1 MRLNFR
7 LFLVLVLLAT
17 SSLVAGEIRP
27 VVSLSVLP
35 NPVRLGG
42 GNLLQQLQVTAH
54 DAEGRKFDV
63 THRCTLTLGDE
74 ATARIDGTSIRGS
87 VDGETTLQVAYGN
100 QKTKIPVVVRGLDR
114 FPAVHF
120 LNDIMPLLSKL
131 GCNSGGCH
139 GKQSGQNGFKLSV
152 FGFDPAA
159 DYNALVKE
167 ARGRRVFVASPAGS
181 LLVAKATNGLA
192 HGGGART
199 RQGSVDHELL
209 RQWVHQGAPWGAD
222 GTARTTGI
230 RVEPA
235 HRTLPMHSEVQLLVT
250 AVYSD
255 GSTRDVTSAATLTSN
270 AQPVADAADMGLLHS
285 GKMPG
290 EAAITINYM
299 GHVTSTRITV
309 PRQSFPDP
317 YPEIPANTRID
328 RLVWNKLQRMGIV
341 PSGLTDDATFL
352 RRLHLDTIG
361 TLPRPEEVR
370 RFLAD
375 KPAGRRTRAI
385 DAVLQRPELADYWA
399 VKWGDILLVD
409 RAVLGA
415 RGAFEFH
422 RWLRQ
427 QLFLNRPYDVW
438 ARELLT
444 ATGNSGRFG
453 PVNFFRAART
463 PEQLTRSVSQSFLG
477 IRMDCAQCHHHPFE
491 KWGQQDFFGMAGF
504 FKGLQHVRVDS
515 SRELVF
521 HGGYQP
527 TTMPLTGA
535 AVPTRPPG
543 GKVIADFG
551 KSDPRVKLAAWVTSP
566 RNPYFTR
573 LVANRLWKH
582 FLGRG
587 LVEPEDD
594 FRSTNPPTN
603 PALLDLLAA
612 RVVES
617 GFNLKAVMRQ
627 ILTSRVYQLTSVPN
641 KTNRDD
647 EQNYSHFL
655 VKRLPAPVL
664 LDAISAVTGTPEAY
678 DGMPRG
684 TRAIQLWDN
693 RLPSYFLD
701 TFGRSE
707 RQSPCE
713 CGSSAEA
720 TMAQTLHLMNAPEID
735 AKVVAAGGR
744 VDRLIARGAKTE
756 EIIED
761 LCLAALGRRPRP
773 KEIRVAQRLFSATT
787 PRQAAE
793 DFLWALLNSYDFLF
807 VQ

>member
-1 MRLNFR
+1 MRLDFR
-7 LFLVLVLLAT
+7 PFLVLVLLAT
-17 SSLVAGEIRP
+17 SPLVADEIRP
-27 VVSLSVLP
+27 AVSLSVLP

-54 DAEGRKFDV
+54 DAAGRKFDV

-74 ATARIDGTSIRGS
+74 AVARIDGTSIRGS

-100 QKTKIPVVVRGLDR
+100 QKTEIPVVVRGLDR

-181 LLVAKATNGLA
+181 LLVAKATNELA

-199 RQGSVDHELL
+199 RQGSVDHVLL

-235 HRTLPMHSEVQLLVT
+235 HRTLPMHSELQLLVT

-270 AQPVADAADMGLLHS
+270 AQPVADVADLGLLHS

-299 GHVTSTRITV
+299 GHVTSTRVTV

-317 YPEIPANTRID
+317 YPKIPANTRID
-328 RLVWNKLQRMGIV
+328 TLVWTKLQRMGIV

-361 TLPRPEEVR
+361 TLPRPGEVR

-427 QLFLNRPYDVW
+427 QLLLNRPYDVW
-438 ARELLT
+438 VRELLT

-504 FKGLQHVRVDS
+504 FKGLQHVRVDP

-678 DGMPRG
+678 AGMPRG

-713 CGSSAEA
+713 CGSSTEA

-773 KEIRVAQRLFSATT
+773 KEIRVAQRLFSAAT